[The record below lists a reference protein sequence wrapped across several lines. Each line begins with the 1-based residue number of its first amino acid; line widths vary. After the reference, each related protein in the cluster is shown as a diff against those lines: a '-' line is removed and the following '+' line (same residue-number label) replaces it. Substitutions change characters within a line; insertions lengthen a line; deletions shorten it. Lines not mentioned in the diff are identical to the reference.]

1 MAAWAADT
9 KSRGVAAINA
19 KIASFLMSEPTAWG
33 SYAYVALRLVVA
45 AFWINSDV
53 PRWAA
58 VAAGHPAGNGMV
70 RSLFGPNMVI
80 PLTYFFTTLETLGAV
95 ALILGFATRLPAV
108 WGIIEF
114 AITGTSG
121 VLAGNI
127 GLAKDLGLL
136 AASLVLLA
144 NGSPK
149 LSLDGVIAKRK
160 SIK

>member
-1 MAAWAADT
+1 MAGT
-9 KSRGVAAINA
+9 RSRSVVAMNS
-19 KIASFLMSEPTAWG
+19 KIATFLTSEPTAWG

-45 AFWINSDV
+45 AFWINSDI

-58 VAAGHPAGNGMV
+58 VAAGHPAANGMV
-70 RSLFGPNMVI
+70 RGLFGPNMVI
-80 PLTYFFTTLETLGAV
+80 PLTYFFTTLETLGAI

-121 VLAGNI
+121 VLAGNT
-127 GLAKDLGLL
+127 GLAKDYGLL

-149 LSLDGVIAKRK
+149 LSLDGVMAKRK
-160 SIK
+160 SVK